1 MDNLI
6 INIGMVSSK
15 IRRAALEE
23 FLRCAQRVHTIAF
36 LQWRM
41 KWPSTLKRGQQRE
54 LIELIESRIVFMYGK
69 LEKGIDPYYLPSS
82 KYGCNE
88 AFYEKFSGCI

>member
-1 MDNLI
+1 
-6 INIGMVSSK
+6 
-15 IRRAALEE
+15 
-23 FLRCAQRVHTIAF
+23 
-36 LQWRM
+36 M

-69 LEKGIDPYYLPSS
+69 LEKGIDPYILPSS

-88 AFYEKFSGCI
+88 AFYEKEDESGVAGGFFYIPPTCGTLGNELVSWEHDARTYKEK